1 MGASYILCQNR
12 NEANIFQVRSCLGMP
27 KQQLLHIFRKSLSDV
42 RLKDWKV
49 MFTTS
54 LSCAIVWEQSGACS
68 SRAWALLKG
77 STEAVGPTRRGYHW
91 KIWSSSD
98 VKASCKAEPGL
109 TPDGTPTLD
118 ITHPAEPSAKNRYGS
133 TVAIGG
139 TSPSETC
146 RPCSGEWAEGQHLG
160 VQAIG
165 LILPL
170 L

>member
-12 NEANIFQVRSCLGMP
+12 NEVNIFQVRSCLGTP
-27 KQQLLHIFRKSLSDV
+27 KQQLLHIFRNSLSDV

-54 LSCAIVWEQSGACS
+54 LSCAIVCEQSGACS

-98 VKASCKAEPGL
+98 VKAPCKAEPGL
-109 TPDGTPTLD
+109 TPGW
-118 ITHPAEPSAKNRYGS
+118 HPQPLILHILQKPSAKNRYGS

-139 TSPSETC
+139 NLQA
-146 RPCSGEWAEGQHLG
+146 RPADHAVANGQKDSILG
-160 VQAIG
+160 FKQLA
-165 LILPL
+165 
-170 L
+170 